1 MLPLAPM
8 LLLFSSMYI
17 DCEFFWREDPIL
29 LPPPLLSAKLCYE
42 WLPILGKLFSFAI
55 SSVLPYG

>member
-1 MLPLAPM
+1 M